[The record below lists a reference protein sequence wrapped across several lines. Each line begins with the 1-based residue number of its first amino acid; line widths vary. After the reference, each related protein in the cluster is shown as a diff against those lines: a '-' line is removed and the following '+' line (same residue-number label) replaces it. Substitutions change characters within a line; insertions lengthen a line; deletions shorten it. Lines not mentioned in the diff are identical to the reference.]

1 MSTSHAAPA
10 SPIAQKVAGR
20 VAWAK
25 EKARRARDQRLGVHA
40 RLAALEAEVQE
51 NRHLNRRITELTDVV
66 GELLVPL
73 HARDEER
80 VAEVLAAYRRSI

>member
-1 MSTSHAAPA
+1 MTIAP
-10 SPIAQKVAGR
+10 SRPLAQKAAGR
-20 VAWAK
+20 LVWAR
-25 EKARRARDQRLGVHA
+25 EKARRVREQRLGLLA

-51 NRHLNRRITELTDVV
+51 SRHLNRRIAELADVV

-80 VAEVLAAYRRSI
+80 VAEVLEAYRRSI